1 MDQHD
6 IVEEDNRK
14 SLQDWWD
21 LHAEL
26 SERGVDLSRD
36 YILKTVNG
44 MTGPELRIEN
54 FSSTW
59 SIAYKTPRTH

>member
-6 IVEEDNRK
+6 IVEDDNWK
-14 SLQDWWD
+14 SLQDWWA

-26 SERGVDLSRD
+26 AERGVDLSRD

-44 MTGPELRIEN
+44 MARP
-54 FSSTW
+54 
-59 SIAYKTPRTH
+59 K